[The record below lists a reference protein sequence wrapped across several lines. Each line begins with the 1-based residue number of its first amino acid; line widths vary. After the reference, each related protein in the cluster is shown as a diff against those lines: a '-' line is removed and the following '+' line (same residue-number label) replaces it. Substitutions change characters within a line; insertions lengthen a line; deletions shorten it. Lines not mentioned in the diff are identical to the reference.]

1 MRRLSSFRNW
11 CHSSV
16 ISIVVLSAGCT
27 APGSPSPSFGLGGKG
42 TPWTIRCKELQG
54 ATRTQLIQQFAESL
68 RNTPG
73 VRSKDVFTRD
83 DADDFARL
91 YYGTY
96 WRRLDK
102 NTGKHSTPAQLQQD
116 LDMIRQLGDA
126 QGQRY
131 FTQAMM
137 LRLPTD
143 DVGNP
148 AWNLARQA
156 GVYSLQVAVF
166 EPSEDFWEYKQAAAE
181 YCEYLRGKGHEA
193 YYHHSPAS
201 SVVTVGLFGHDAVIK
216 RPTGLPLIS
225 DRVQQLQQDDLLRY
239 NRLNGAIYYLT
250 DGKNQRTPVPSRL
263 VEIPPQSETTTP

>member
-1 MRRLSSFRNW
+1 MGFPSPSRRP
-11 CHSSV
+11 CHWFV
-16 ISIVVLSAGCT
+16 IATAAVSAGCT
-27 APGSPSPSFGLGGKG
+27 APSSPSPSFGRGGKG
-42 TPWTIRCKELQG
+42 TPWTIRCKEIQG
-54 ATRTQLIQQFAESL
+54 QTRTQLIEQFAESL

-73 VRSKDVFTRD
+73 VRPKDVFTRD
-83 DADDFARL
+83 EADGFARL

-102 NTGKHSTPAQLQQD
+102 KTGKHAANIQLQQD

-126 QGQRY
+126 RGQRY
-131 FTQAMM
+131 FTQALV

-148 AWNLARQA
+148 AWNLAKQA
-156 GVYSLQVAVF
+156 GAYSLQVAVF
-166 EPSEDFWEYKQAAAE
+166 EPSEDFWEFKQAAWE

-201 SVVTVGLFGHDAVIK
+201 SVVTVGLFGTDAVIK
-216 RPTGLPLIS
+216 QQTGLPRIS
-225 DRVQQLQQDDLLRY
+225 DRVQQLQQDELLRY

-250 DGKNQRTPVPSRL
+250 DGKGKRTPVPSRL
-263 VEIPPQSETTTP
+263 VEIPRESESTVP